1 MLKDYLY
8 IIGCIILILFII
20 GWPLTLTIMEYVDE
34 KEIEIT
40 IQDKYIKGNN
50 GKEQY
55 LIVDT
60 NNNTYVIHDLFFKG
74 KFNSTDL
81 YNKIKI
87 NKTYKVKTSGFRW
100 QFQSMYPN
108 INELLEEE

>member
-1 MLKDYLY
+1 MRKKYLY
-8 IIGCIILILFII
+8 IISCIILILFFISSH
-20 GWPLTLTIMEYVDE
+20 LTLTIIEYVDE

-50 GKEQY
+50 GREQY

-100 QFQSMYPN
+100 QFMSMYPN
-108 INELLEEE
+108 INELVEE